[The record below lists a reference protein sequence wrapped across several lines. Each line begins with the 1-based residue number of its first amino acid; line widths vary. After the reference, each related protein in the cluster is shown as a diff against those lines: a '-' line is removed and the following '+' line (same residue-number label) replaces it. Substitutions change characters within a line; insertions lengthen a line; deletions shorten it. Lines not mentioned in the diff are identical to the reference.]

1 MDDHDL
7 LDRLSAFITP
17 HKRALFDRLAPQR
30 TRHVTV
36 VLEDLHQAHN
46 ASAVLRTCDLLG
58 IQDVHAIESRNRF
71 TANKEIAL
79 GSDKWTTVHRYG
91 GPEGAMQCITALRE
105 RGHRIVATTP
115 HAEAWTPENVPI
127 DRPIAFCFG
136 TELQGLSTELIA
148 ACDGALRIP
157 MHGFTES
164 YNISVSAGIVLYTVM
179 QRLRAST
186 VPWRLDE
193 RAMGAL
199 KLQWTRA
206 ALHDAQAIE
215 DRLRG
220 DAAHGPSS
228 F

>member
-7 LDRLSAFITP
+7 LDRLGAFITP

-91 GPEGAMQCITALRE
+91 GPEGALQCITALRE

-115 HAEAWTPENVPI
+115 HAEAWTPETVPI
-127 DRPIAFCFG
+127 DGPIAFCFG
-136 TELQGLSTELIA
+136 TELQGLSAELTA

-186 VPWRLDE
+186 VPWQLDE
-193 RAMGAL
+193 QALTAL

-215 DRLRG
+215 DRLRN
-220 DAAHGPSS
+220 DAAGRPSS